1 MTLPEQISNNMEKEN
16 RIPPEDSGWDSV
28 AEVPFNEG
36 PIINDNNSD
45 QVVANM
51 VHDQNINTLDQK
63 HAEGSQDEAVR
74 NEITEP
80 LTDEEFKD
88 FVDTLLN
95 EQK

>member
-1 MTLPEQISNNMEKEN
+1 
-16 RIPPEDSGWDSV
+16 
-28 AEVPFNEG
+28 
-36 PIINDNNSD
+36 
-45 QVVANM
+45 M